1 MSEHRAGFEC
11 LAGAH
16 VLIVDEHARSA
27 NLIATV
33 LEYCGATTTTTGS
46 SDEALRLLGTVIPH
60 VLVVA
65 IPMLAADGAAFMRTA
80 QALAAHAGEELPAL
94 ALSADRTDGAR
105 ESALAAGF
113 EDCLLKPVDAG
124 ELSRVVGRLVRTGD
138 QRSRSFSIR
147 RALPS

>member
-1 MSEHRAGFEC
+1 MSGHKAEFES

-16 VLIVDEHARSA
+16 VLIVDEHPRSA

-33 LEYCGATTTTTGS
+33 LEYCGATTTIS
-46 SDEALRLLGTVIPH
+46 SKEEALRLLGAVIPH

-65 IPMLAADGAAFMRTA
+65 VPMSAADGAAFMRAA
-80 QALAAHAGEELPAL
+80 QALAAQAGQELPAL

-105 ESALAAGF
+105 ASAMTAGF
-113 EDCLLKPVDAG
+113 DDCLLKPVDAG

>member
-1 MSEHRAGFEC
+1 MSEPRTRFEC

-33 LEYCGATTTTTGS
+33 LEYCGATTTIS
-46 SDEALRLLGTVIPH
+46 SKDEALRLLGTVIPH

-65 IPMLAADGAAFMRTA
+65 IPMVAADGAAFMRTA

-105 ESALAAGF
+105 DSALAAGF

-124 ELSRVVGRLVRTGD
+124 ELSRVVGRLVRAGD